1 MPAKGAYLIIAGGG
15 AILLWSGVRGKSWS
29 NVLRNLI
36 AGTNPATSPNVNP
49 IGATQSTGTGTGT
62 GSLSTSDLTGATGL
76 PSPGLVGN
84 ITNARQAQSYAFG
97 LFSHFGWGA
106 SEEQPL
112 VNLWNQESGWNPDA
126 VNPSS
131 GAAGIPQALGH
142 GNVFGLGWA
151 NAAAQILWG
160 LTYIKQRYGSPSAAW
175 AHEVANNWY

>member
-29 NVLRNLI
+29 QVLRNLI
-36 AGTNPATSPNVNP
+36 AGNDPSKTALANP
-49 IGATQSTGTGTGT
+49 INATQSTGTGAAGTLSDTG
-62 GSLSTSDLTGATGL
+62 LTGATGL
-76 PSPGLVGN
+76 PSPGYVGN
-84 ITNARQAQSYAFG
+84 ITNARQAQSYAFS

-112 VNLWNQESGWNPDA
+112 VNLWNQESGWDPDA

-160 LTYIKQRYGSPSAAW
+160 LNYIKQRYGSPSAAW

>member
-1 MPAKGAYLIIAGGG
+1 MPAKGAYLAIAGGG

-29 NVLRNLI
+29 QVIRNLI
-36 AGTNPATSPNVNP
+36 AGKNPATTVQANP
-49 IGATQSTGTGTGT
+49 IGAVASSTDTGAGGT
-62 GSLSTSDLTGATGL
+62 LSTSGLTGATGVVT
-76 PSPGLVGN
+76 SGYVGN
-84 ITNARQAQSYAFG
+84 ISNAQQAQSYAFG
-97 LFSHFGWGA
+97 LFSKFGWGA

-112 VNLWNQESGWNPDA
+112 INLWNQESGWNPDA

-160 LTYIKQRYGSPSAAW
+160 LNYIKQRYGSPSAAW